1 MSDVKLALAVLAAGF
16 DCRGDGITTL
26 SMRER
31 LGLPPLTTSEFM
43 DRVAR
48 NLEGIEKWSKP

>member
-1 MSDVKLALAVLAAGF
+1 MKLALAVLAAGF

-48 NLEGIEKWSKP
+48 NLEGIEKWSKS